1 MVTAAL
7 VERDI
12 KDGKTLVRRLDR
24 DGFPVTAALW
34 FYDSGFEKWKLI
46 IESGLVGEHGPL
58 EAYRRLTASVRQI
71 KTGDFALDPVRVE
84 LVTETN
90 ELTRLLRRAVG
101 TGPGIS
107 GIRLSNNSINGT
119 FIEDAYIYRAV

>member
-1 MVTAAL
+1 MVATAL

-12 KDGKTLVRRLDR
+12 EDGKTLVRRLDR

-34 FYDSGFEKWKLI
+34 FYDSGFDKWKLI
-46 IESGLVGEHGPL
+46 IESGLVGKHGPL
-58 EAYRRLTASVRQI
+58 EAYRRLSKSVRKI
-71 KTGDFALDPVRVE
+71 NTGGFALDPVRVE
-84 LVTETN
+84 LVKETN
-90 ELTRLLRRAVG
+90 ELTRLLRRAVR

-119 FIEDAYIYRAV
+119 FVEDAYIYRAV

>member
-1 MVTAAL
+1 MVAAAL

-12 KDGKTLVRRLDR
+12 EDGKTLVRRLDQDSFR
-24 DGFPVTAALW
+24 VTAALW
-34 FYDSGFEKWKLI
+34 FYDSDFERWKLI
-46 IESGLVGEHGPL
+46 IESDLVGKHGPL
-58 EAYRRLTASVRQI
+58 EAYRRLSDSVRKI
-71 KTGDFALDPVRVE
+71 KTGGFALDPVRVE
-84 LVTETN
+84 LVKETN
-90 ELTRLLRRAVG
+90 ELTRLLRRAVS